1 MPCGAVGA
9 MEIVLMIISAMS
21 LCCLLRPDRTRGM
34 AVCLGADI
42 VGTPAQA
49 NDALAGCLAQDAGK
63 VTPRPMDALSDV
75 LRVVRLKGGVFLHA
89 EFTAPWCIFSQVT
102 REDCGSL
109 LEGAEHLVLY
119 HYVVEGRLNAQIPN
133 GKSVEIEAGEV
144 VIFPHN
150 HGHLLGSHLDLPPVP
165 SKQVVGVSPE
175 GGLWVIRHGGGGE
188 QTRVVCGFL
197 GCDRLE
203 GNPLADALPPLL
215 RFDARQGSAAAWMK
229 SSLEFA
235 AHEIATRRA
244 GSETVLAKLS
254 ELLFVEALQRYVEG
268 LPDEQTGWLAGLKD
282 PFVSR
287 ALSLL
292 HGRVAQE
299 WTVNDLG
306 REVGLSRSALAD
318 RFTRLI
324 GEPPM
329 RYLARWRIQVAAHEL
344 RNSDTPLARIAEQV
358 GYESEA
364 AFNRAFKRNFGVP
377 PATWRKKVSASQRTL
392 AQ

>member
-1 MPCGAVGA
+1 
-9 MEIVLMIISAMS
+9 
-21 LCCLLRPDRTRGM
+21 
-34 AVCLGADI
+34 
-42 VGTPAQA
+42 
-49 NDALAGCLAQDAGK
+49 
-63 VTPRPMDALSDV
+63 MDALSDV

-89 EFTAPWCIFSQVT
+89 EFTAPWCVLSQVG

-119 HYVVEGRLNAQIPN
+119 HYVVEGRLTAQIPN
-133 GKSVEIEAGEV
+133 GKPVEIEAGEV

-150 HGHLLGSHLDLPPVP
+150 HQHLLGSRLDLPPVP

-175 GGLWVIRHGGGGE
+175 GGLLVIRHGGGGE
-188 QTRVVCGFL
+188 RTRIVCGFL

-203 GNPLADALPPLL
+203 GNPLASALPPLL

-235 AHEIATRRA
+235 ADELAARRA

-254 ELLFVEALQRYVEG
+254 ELLFVEALRRYVEG
-268 LPDEQTGWLAGLKD
+268 LPVEQTGWLAGLKN

-292 HGRVAQE
+292 HGRIAQE
-299 WTVNDLG
+299 WTVDDLG
-306 REVGLSRSALAD
+306 REVGLSRSALAE

-329 RYLARWRIQVAAHEL
+329 RYLARWRIQAAAHQL
-344 RNSDTPLARIAEQV
+344 RISDAPLARIITDNPLNRINCCCD
-358 GYESEA
+358 GSGGIKLRPPEA
-364 AFNRAFKRNFGVP
+364 
-377 PATWRKKVSASQRTL
+377 SAVLR
-392 AQ
+392 